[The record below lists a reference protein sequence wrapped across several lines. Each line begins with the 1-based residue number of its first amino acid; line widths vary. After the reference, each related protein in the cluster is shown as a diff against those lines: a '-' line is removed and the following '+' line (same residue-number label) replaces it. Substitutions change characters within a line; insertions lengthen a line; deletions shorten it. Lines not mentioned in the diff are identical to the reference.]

1 MGGTDV
7 VGTNIGI
14 YVKRQ
19 EEGFMMYGS
28 NPRGS
33 LSEIGESVRTFVSER
48 VPKIDEKAAYSVFDP
63 EIREGWYRFDVRLF
77 VRGEYLP
84 DDGGALILGALA
96 AWACLHFNHE
106 EGVEIRTY
114 WSS

>member
-1 MGGTDV
+1 M
-7 VGTNIGI
+7 GTNIGI

-33 LSEIGESVRTFVSER
+33 LSEIGESARAFVGAQ
-48 VPKIDEKAAYSVFDP
+48 VPRSDPRGRPAYEVYDP
-63 EIREGWYRFDVRLF
+63 EMREDQAAMWYRFDVRLF
-77 VRGEYLP
+77 MHGEYLP
-84 DDGGALILGALA
+84 DDGGALILGALT
-96 AWACLHFNHE
+96 AWACLHFSHE